1 MWGFCFRVLLWEVGD
16 GRRLLDS
23 APYHLDNAGMEASRE
38 RGTGLRRRLDLEV
51 WSDVRVRHPS

>member
-1 MWGFCFRVLLWEVGD
+1 MIVGGLAMED
-16 GRRLLDS
+16 ACWIRL
-23 APYHLDNAGMEASRE
+23 PYHLDNAGLEASRE